1 MEDLTEHLI
10 RKITTKSKHN
20 RNEDFNVLV
29 DGEFNRHLIRK
40 ITTKTKHYWNKDF
53 NVLVDGGFNR
63 TPYQENYFQN

>member
-20 RNEDFNVLV
+20 RN
-29 DGEFNRHLIRK
+29 
-40 ITTKTKHYWNKDF
+40 KDF

-63 TPYQENYFQN
+63 TPYQENYYQN